1 MTNEKTKQIIKLLKI
16 VTFAVAI
23 IAWLKMLYEVLQF
36 PGGFG
41 AQAPYCIAG
50 TMLIFGI
57 ATGVYKGIE
66 AWERRT

>member
-23 IAWLKMLYEVLQF
+23 IAWLKMLYEVLQL
-36 PGGFG
+36 PGGFN
-41 AQAPYCIAG
+41 AQLPYCITG

-57 ATGVYKGIE
+57 ATGAYKGLE